1 MAVNEN
7 VDVFMA
13 RSGSLHQSR
22 VQEVA
27 NFWEVLDE
35 VYVWAIRQDDVL
47 ADKRTVGFRSQSR
60 NVTPITTM

>member
-1 MAVNEN
+1 
-7 VDVFMA
+7 MA

-60 NVTPITTM
+60 NVTSITTM